1 MLDQCSSIVIVYSC
15 FSKGKEPKKRNIVGS
30 YSHEFPSGTSLS
42 VGISARVS
50 VAACHCSWNHLD
62 RDGESRQNLLIV
74 GGTHIHLPAISSK
87 PWGVQ
92 V

>member
-1 MLDQCSSIVIVYSC
+1 M
-15 FSKGKEPKKRNIVGS
+15 VGS
-30 YSHEFPSGTSLS
+30 YSHEYPSGTSLS

-74 GGTHIHLPAISSK
+74 GGKHIHLPAISAISSK
-87 PWGVQ
+87 PCRGTGLNGFDS
-92 V
+92 